1 MGKSRLETSTS
12 VSVGMVCWKNG
23 GGEGGRGA
31 WEGNLKAAPPDWL
44 VHEEER
50 QRDQYQPDEHLVVPE
65 AGAGGV
71 SRVRLGLL
79 GSRAWA
85 LQDLRMRPECLS
97 WVYSSAGGTV
107 THTTGQGLK
116 QQSSALLSW
125 RLEGQGQGV
134 GHCEGRSCVWRLPPP
149 CALVVILLKRMLVRL
164 D

>member
-1 MGKSRLETSTS
+1 MLEK
-12 VSVGMVCWKNG
+12 WW
-23 GGEGGRGA
+23 GEGGGGA

-97 WVYSSAGGTV
+97 WVCSSAGGTV
-107 THTTGQGLK
+107 TPQARGLN
-116 QQSSALLSW
+116 SSHQLSCPGGWKAKARVLNTVKGEAACGGCLPHVLLWS
-125 RLEGQGQGV
+125 
-134 GHCEGRSCVWRLPPP
+134 SF
-149 CALVVILLKRMLVRL
+149 LKGCWSDWIRTRPSDLT
-164 D
+164 